1 MLIAVGFE
9 LIDFEWL
16 HFAQYIHLMT
26 VSFLFVAA
34 WQRLLVNQFVV
45 EFAA

>member
-16 HFAQYIHLMT
+16 HFAQCIHLMT

-34 WQRLLVNQFVV
+34 WQGLLVNQFVV